1 MKPKPPRRLRW
12 LGLGAIIAS
21 LAGCSQSSDVSELP
35 DASKK
40 MLIQRKVDVQ
50 SRATE
55 STSASPGA
63 RNPNNSTKRP

>member
-1 MKPKPPRRLRW
+1 MRPIPPRRMCF
-12 LGLGAIIAS
+12 LGFGAIIAS

-50 SRATE
+50 SRATK

-63 RNPNNSTKRP
+63 RNPNNSPKRP